1 MTKLTGRVIQGN
13 RLGRTIGFPT
23 ANIEI
28 ACHYSSSN
36 GVYAARVR
44 LDDGREFQAMANL
57 GHRPT
62 VTDCG
67 ALWLEA
73 NLFDFDEEIYGR
85 MIEVNLVQKIRD
97 ERRFES
103 IDALRQQLT
112 KDKQQTL
119 KILNT
124 MFIDTTIPYRV
135 ADISLAEWGR
145 KEIEVSE
152 HEMPGLMALRR
163 KYGKQ
168 KPLKGARIMGSLH
181 MTIQTAVLIETLV
194 ELGAEVRWCSC
205 NIFSTQDHAAAA
217 IAKAGV
223 PVFAWKGETL
233 EEYWWCTA
241 MALSFEGGK
250 GPNLIV
256 DDGGDAT
263 LLIHQGFAAE
273 NDATTLDREAGS
285 YEESVIIATLRKL
298 LEEDPQKWH
307 RTVEE
312 WKGVSEETTTG
323 VHRLY
328 QMQER
333 GELLVPAINVNDSV
347 TKSKFDNLYGCRE
360 SLADGIKRAT
370 DVMIA
375 GKVVV
380 VCGYGDVGKGCA
392 RSMRSYGARVIVTEI
407 DPICALQAAMEGFE
421 VMRVEDALPEGN
433 IYVTTTGNCDII
445 TLEHM
450 QGMRDQA
457 IVCNIGHFDNEIQM
471 ARLEA
476 SDAVKSTI
484 KPQVDKYTFP
494 DGHSI
499 FVLAEGRLVNLG
511 CATGHPSFVM
521 SNSFTNQ
528 TLAQMK
534 LWEDRENPVVG
545 VTRLPKELDE
555 EVARLHLENIGVR
568 LTTLTQ
574 KQADYIGVKVEG
586 PFKAD
591 HYRY

>member
-263 LLIHQGFAAE
+263 LLIHQGYAAE

-450 QGMRDQA
+450 QGMRDQS